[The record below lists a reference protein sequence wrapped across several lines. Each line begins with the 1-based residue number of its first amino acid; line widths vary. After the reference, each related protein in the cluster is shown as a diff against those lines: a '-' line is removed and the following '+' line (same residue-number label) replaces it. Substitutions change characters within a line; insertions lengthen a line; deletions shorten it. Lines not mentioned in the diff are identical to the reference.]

1 LIAREDGAAVAAR
14 AGPDRHGKD
23 PVLTLTPSAESAIR
37 DILEASPLP
46 EGAGV
51 RISADEA
58 IGGEVG
64 FRLALVGAPEP
75 GDRHVEKAG
84 VPVYLEPQVAPLLDD
99 GVLDATAQA
108 DRVTFTVGP
117 KAP

>member
-1 LIAREDGAAVAAR
+1 
-14 AGPDRHGKD
+14 
-23 PVLTLTPSAESAIR
+23 VLTLTPNAESAIR
-37 DILEASPLP
+37 EILDSSPLP

-75 GDRHVEKAG
+75 DDRRVEEVD

-99 GVLDATAQA
+99 GVLDATAQE

-117 KAP
+117 KVP